1 MSDFPNRCSCR
12 SRASP
17 RRGIH
22 CLLAGVRSLL
32 ADRPGAPRSLR
43 LWALVGRLAV
53 AVVCFAGGLL
63 IAEHFAEGI
72 AVTLLDAGMAW
83 VVIPIAVA
91 SGPFSLSWRRSSSPG
106 SGTGSAL
113 GPAPSAREQTSD
125 ASLP

>member
-83 VVIPIAVA
+83 VVIPIAVGVGSFLA
-91 SGPFSLSWRRSSSPG
+91 VLAPLFVSWLWHRFSAWSRSQCKG
-106 SGTGSAL
+106 AD
-113 GPAPSAREQTSD
+113 Q
-125 ASLP
+125 